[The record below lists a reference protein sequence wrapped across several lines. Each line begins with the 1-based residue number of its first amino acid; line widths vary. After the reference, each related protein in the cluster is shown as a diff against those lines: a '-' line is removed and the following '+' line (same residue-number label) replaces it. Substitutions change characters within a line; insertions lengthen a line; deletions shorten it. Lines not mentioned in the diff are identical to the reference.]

1 MKNQELVRLNV
12 LLQKYGVA
20 SRRKADELIQS
31 GAVRVDRKV
40 VNVLGTKV
48 SPTAS
53 ITIEGQKLSH
63 VPEDA
68 TYLLHKPAQ
77 TITSRKDLQG
87 RITIYDLSEVK
98 KMEPNVQAVGRLDY
112 RSEGLLV
119 MTNDG
124 DLAFA
129 LSHPNHSVEKTY
141 SVLISSSINT
151 EEIEKLRRGI
161 QLEDGLAKPM
171 SVKLGQKE
179 KLGQSTGQWV
189 ELVVTEGRN
198 RLIRRMMESLGLH
211 VLRLVRVAIGDLRLP
226 FQLRPGSARSVTQ
239 VEKNYLDT
247 LKRDALEQKNSI
259 KKKTKV
265 TEKKSLRKTASLNDK
280 DYEKHVQTRNIINER
295 IAKKRKSKLEEKILS
310 KAKGQKKEE
319 PQVVA
324 KPISKPRIVAK
335 SKPATR
341 VESDVRAKTKTA
353 LKTDTRVKPK
363 SNVRV
368 DSKSKSKSKPKSKP
382 SIRTNSKP
390 QKRTGFKAKKTSR

>member
-40 VNVLGTKV
+40 VNTLGTKV
-48 SPTAS
+48 NPTAAIS
-53 ITIEGQKLSH
+53 IEGQQLNH
-63 VPEDA
+63 IPEEA

-98 KMEPNVQAVGRLDY
+98 KMEANVQAVGRLDY

-141 SVLISSSINT
+141 NVLLSTSINP
-151 EEIEKLRRGI
+151 EEVDKLRRGI

-198 RLIRRMMESLGLH
+198 RLIRRMMEALGLH
-211 VLRLVRVAIGDLRLP
+211 VLRLARTAIGDLRLP
-226 FQLRPGSARSVTQ
+226 FQLKPGSARIVTQ
-239 VEKNYLDT
+239 VEKNYLDS
-247 LKRDALEQKNSI
+247 LKKDALAQKESSQ
-259 KKKTKV
+259 KKSKV
-265 TEKKSLRKTASLNDK
+265 TTKKIVRKKVSLNDK
-280 DYEKHVQTRNIINER
+280 DYQKHVQTRSIINER
-295 IAKKRKSKLEEKILS
+295 IAKVRKSKLEEKILS
-310 KAKGQKKEE
+310 KVKGQKKDEIQIE
-319 PQVVA
+319 A
-324 KPISKPRIVAK
+324 KAGKTVRTAKKTDSKKPRVIQK
-335 SKPATR
+335 SK
-341 VESDVRAKTKTA
+341 
-353 LKTDTRVKPK
+353 LKTNVDRKPQNK
-363 SNVRV
+363 KVAE
-368 DSKSKSKSKPKSKP
+368 KP
-382 SIRTNSKP
+382 SIKSKARTNSKSSVRAHSKP
-390 QKRTGFKAKKTSR
+390 KKKSR